1 MKQILE
7 IKLFVIEV
15 FIVIEETLY
24 LLVISKKK
32 RSDFSQRNMA
42 ILQYKEIFLVYAVLF
57 ILHAFAKLMA
67 YSDF

>member
-57 ILHAFAKLMA
+57 I
-67 YSDF
+67 